1 LKNLP
6 ALAAMTLAETLK
18 ELEALGTAQNRKI
31 YRRHGASENLFG
43 VSFANLN
50 ALKKRIKTD
59 HALALG
65 LWKTGNDDARTL
77 AIMIADP
84 ARMTDRVLDAW
95 ARGLNGFTAS
105 TFPAFV
111 ARTTLARN
119 KMEDW
124 IDSPREWTSCAGWAL
139 LAQLAMNDPA
149 LPDSF
154 FTAHLS
160 VIGKE
165 IHGRPNW
172 VRDAMNSALIAI
184 GVRNPALTEA
194 ALRVA
199 KTIGKVEVDHGQT
212 SCETKDAAAYI
223 HKTLE
228 HRRRKK

>member
-1 LKNLP
+1 
-6 ALAAMTLAETLK
+6 MTVAETMQ

-31 YRRHGASENLFG
+31 YRRHGAGENLFG

-50 ALKKRIKTD
+50 ALKRRIKTD
-59 HALALG
+59 HALALE

-84 ARMTDRVLDAW
+84 ANMTERLLNDW
-95 ARGLNGFTAS
+95 AKDLNGLLAS

-111 ARTTLARN
+111 GRTPLARK

-124 IDSPREWTSCAGWAL
+124 IDSDSEWTSCAGWAL
-139 LAQLAMNDPA
+139 LAHLAMNDA
-149 LPDSF
+149 GLPDSF
-154 FTAHLS
+154 FTGRLR

-165 IHGRPNW
+165 IHKRPNW

-194 ALRVA
+194 ALKVA
-199 KTIGKVEVDHGQT
+199 KAVGKVEVEHGET

-223 HKTLE
+223 HKTLA